1 MNLDTFEKLQL
12 EEVKELIKE
21 HCVSSL
27 GKMLIDKLQPSGNY
41 SVVRRKLEEN
51 KEARQVLENSNH
63 IPLEGLFNINPVID
77 KVEKGMILEPVELIA
92 CEDFLRGCRKIKKF
106 MIDKTQTNTLGDQ
119 FGLSKEWAGGLV

>member
-12 EEVKELIKE
+12 KEVKELIKE

-63 IPLEGLFNINPVID
+63 IPLEGLFNINSVID

-106 MIDKTQTNTLGDQ
+106 MIWYKNKYDV
-119 FGLSKEWAGGLV
+119 EIWASTY

>member
-51 KEARQVLENSNH
+51 T
-63 IPLEGLFNINPVID
+63 NPIQIE
-77 KVEKGMILEPVELIA
+77 VEKNISPIKVGEKVFVKFETNCIF
-92 CEDFLRGCRKIKKF
+92 DFC
-106 MIDKTQTNTLGDQ
+106 
-119 FGLSKEWAGGLV
+119 

>member
-51 KEARQVLENSNH
+51 KEARKVLENSNH

-92 CEDFLRGCRKIKKF
+92 CEDFLMCCFALILELTDLK
-106 MIDKTQTNTLGDQ
+106 
-119 FGLSKEWAGGLV
+119 

>member
-12 EEVKELIKE
+12 KEVKELIKE

-51 KEARQVLENSNH
+51 KEASL
-63 IPLEGLFNINPVID
+63 
-77 KVEKGMILEPVELIA
+77 K
-92 CEDFLRGCRKIKKF
+92 KIKKQDRF
-106 MIDKTQTNTLGDQ
+106 WKIVIIYL
-119 FGLSKEWAGGLV
+119 

>member
-12 EEVKELIKE
+12 KEVKELIKE

-63 IPLEGLFNINPVID
+63 IPLEGLFNIFVILS
-77 KVEKGMILEPVELIA
+77 KSL
-92 CEDFLRGCRKIKKF
+92 KIKSARLYVANLLANPMVKA
-106 MIDKTQTNTLGDQ
+106 
-119 FGLSKEWAGGLV
+119 FGFIFETISVISS